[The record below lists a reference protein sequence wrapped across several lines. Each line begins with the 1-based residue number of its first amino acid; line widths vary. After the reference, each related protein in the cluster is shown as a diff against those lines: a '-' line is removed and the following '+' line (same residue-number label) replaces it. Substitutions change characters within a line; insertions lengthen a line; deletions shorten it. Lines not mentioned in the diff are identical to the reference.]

1 VAVEALID
9 LADGAEHIGR
19 AADGSVVRAAIPW
32 FKERPGGPV
41 ERLLFA
47 TLRLKPGRLTV
58 EVNSRKRAAAVRR
71 LIARRLGAAAR
82 LRQTMHEPVE
92 AALRDVQRDP
102 KREEK
107 ARAAEEKQA
116 LLFAEHPE
124 LGPALEQYTPDYY
137 RRWIDMRLPALGG
150 KTPRVAAR
158 TEKGRKAVRALVDDI
173 ERLGAVHPGG
183 KRVDVGWM
191 RRELGLEE

>member
-1 VAVEALID
+1 V
-9 LADGAEHIGR
+9 
-19 AADGSVVRAAIPW
+19 
-32 FKERPGGPV
+32 
-41 ERLLFA
+41 
-47 TLRLKPGRLTV
+47 
-58 EVNSRKRAAAVRR
+58 
-71 LIARRLGAAAR
+71 
-82 LRQTMHEPVE
+82 HEPVE
-92 AALRDVQRDP
+92 AALRDMQRDP

-124 LGPALEQYTPDYY
+124 LGPALEQYTRDYY

-158 TEKGRKAVRALVDDI
+158 TAQGRRTVRTLVDDI

-183 KRVDVGWM
+183 TSVDVGWI
-191 RRELGLEE
+191 RKELGLEE